1 MPLSWHVG
9 ASVGAGG
16 GGNVEE
22 DSSLSRLARP
32 PRSLVSVESAENRLT
47 KTRKAKPS
55 AFVGNGT
62 AAHGHVTHP
71 QTPPS
76 PLASGEARMS
86 MRETPRSAGDE
97 SHRHF
102 LVSPP

>member
-1 MPLSWHVG
+1 
-9 ASVGAGG
+9 
-16 GGNVEE
+16 VEV
-22 DSSLSRLARP
+22 DSSLSKLARP

-55 AFVGNGT
+55 VLVGNGA
-62 AAHGHVTHP
+62 AAHGHVTNP

-86 MRETPRSAGDE
+86 MRETPRSAGDVRR
-97 SHRHF
+97 RHF